1 MQIFNHFLSKFK
13 KNYLSNK
20 QTAVSAFSIFKR
32 EYLLTFRNFYDVL
45 TIITF
50 FILGILIFI
59 FAIGPENKIYSQ
71 IGIGIIWTLLL
82 LCTNLSIKK
91 FYQDDFNDGS
101 IVLFFISG
109 ITFEFI
115 VILKIITAW
124 IFFQFPFLLII
135 PIACLLL
142 DVEQSKILLL
152 LMTFAVGSPI
162 LTLISSIS
170 GSMNLLNDK
179 NFLIGSIIVM
189 LLSIPVIIF
198 SVSIIHSTTELAK
211 PQLNILLGIL
221 MLFLAIT
228 PWISATCIKIAIRN
242 K

>member
-1 MQIFNHFLSKFK
+1 MLTIKL
-13 KNYLSNK
+13 YI
-20 QTAVSAFSIFKR
+20 AVFKR
-32 EYLLTFRNFYDVL
+32 EFLLTFRNFYDVL

-59 FAIGPENKIYSQ
+59 FAIGPEEKIYSQ

-82 LCTNLSIKK
+82 LSTNLSIKK

-109 ITFEFI
+109 VTYEFI

-124 IFFQFPFLLII
+124 LFFQFPFLIII
-135 PIACLLL
+135 PITCLMLEV
-142 DVEQSKILLL
+142 DQNKIFLLL
-152 LMTFAVGSPI
+152 LTFTVGSPI
-162 LTLISSIS
+162 LTALSSIS

-179 NFLIGSIIVM
+179 NFAIGGIIVM
-189 LLSIPVIIF
+189 LFSIPVIIF
-198 SVSIIHSTTELAK
+198 SVNIVEAPTELIKA
-211 PQLNILLGIL
+211 QFNILLGIL

-228 PWISATCIKIAIRN
+228 PWVSAICIRIALRN

>member
-1 MQIFNHFLSKFK
+1 MLTIKL
-13 KNYLSNK
+13 YI
-20 QTAVSAFSIFKR
+20 AVFKR
-32 EYLLTFRNFYDVL
+32 EFLLTFRNFYDVL

-59 FAIGPENKIYSQ
+59 FAIGPEEKIYSQ

-82 LCTNLSIKK
+82 LSTNLSIKK

-109 ITFEFI
+109 VTYEFI

-124 IFFQFPFLLII
+124 LFFQFPFLIII
-135 PIACLLL
+135 PITCLMLEV
-142 DVEQSKILLL
+142 DQNKIFLLL
-152 LMTFAVGSPI
+152 LTFTVGSPI
-162 LTLISSIS
+162 LTALSSIS

-179 NFLIGSIIVM
+179 NFAIGGIIVM
-189 LLSIPVIIF
+189 LFSIPVIIF
-198 SVSIIHSTTELAK
+198 SVSIIESPIDIFW

-221 MLFLAIT
+221 MLILAIT
-228 PWISATCIKIAIRN
+228 PWISAICIRIAIRN
-242 K
+242 Q